1 MKSDPDHNVM
11 RRLGLRYPIVQG
23 PFGGGLSTVALA
35 AAVTNAGGLGS
46 FGAHGLEPEAIIRLA
61 GELRAATTGPFNLNL
76 WVSSHDPGG
85 ETMSPEQHAAGLA
98 QFAGIYQKLGIA
110 PPPLAPPGRFTFAQ
124 QAEAILE
131 ARPAVFS
138 FVFGIPDGEILNDCR
153 KRGIL
158 TLGVATTV
166 EEAVALEEAGVNWIV
181 ATGCE
186 AGGHRPSFLRSAE
199 QSLTGTLALVPQVVD
214 AVGIPV
220 IAAGG
225 IADSRGVAAAL
236 RLGAQ
241 AVQIGTAFLACGESG
256 CAPAHRRA
264 LFSPTASHTR
274 LSRKLT
280 GRLAR
285 FMVNPLLE
293 ALENQ
298 GAEPLP
304 YPHQGWFNTPV
315 KTAAWEKDDADWLPL
330 YAGQG
335 AGLLRHHTADALM
348 RSLSDTQKQPLGQK

>member
-1 MKSDPDHNVM
+1 MKSDPDHHVM
-11 RRLGLRYPIVQG
+11 HRLGLRYPIVQG

-61 GELRAATTGPFNLNL
+61 RELRAATTGPFNLNL
-76 WVSSHDPGG
+76 WVSPHDPGG
-85 ETMSPEQHAAGLA
+85 ETMSPQQHAAGLA
-98 QFAGIYQKLGIA
+98 QFEGIYRKLGIEPPPMA
-110 PPPLAPPGRFTFAQ
+110 PPESFTFAQ

-138 FVFGIPDGEILNDCR
+138 FVFGIPDEEVLKDCR

-158 TLGVATTV
+158 TLGAATTV
-166 EEAVALEEAGVNWIV
+166 EEAVAIEAAGVDMLV
-181 ATGCE
+181 ATGGE
-186 AGGHRPSFLRSAE
+186 AGGHRPSFLRTAE

-225 IADSRGVAAAL
+225 IADARGVAAAL

-264 LFSPTASHTR
+264 LFSQAASQTR
-274 LSRKLT
+274 LSRQLT

-293 ALENQ
+293 GLDSQ
-298 GAEPLP
+298 GAAPLP
-304 YPHQGWFNTPV
+304 YPHQGWFNTPI
-315 KTAAWEKDDADWLPL
+315 KFAAREKDDADWLPL

-335 AGLLRHHTADALM
+335 AGLLRHHTAEALM
-348 RSLSDTQKQPLGQK
+348 RSLADGVAP

>member
-1 MKSDPDHNVM
+1 MKTDSAPNP
-11 RRLGLRYPIVQG
+11 LGPLKLSYPIVQG

-46 FGAHGLEPEAIIRLA
+46 FGAHGLDPDKIVRLA
-61 GELRAATTGPFNLNL
+61 QELRAATVGPFNLNL

-85 ETMSPEQHAAGLA
+85 ETMSPAQYAAGLE
-98 QFAGIYQKLGIA
+98 QFAGIYQKLGIDPPPIA
-110 PPPLAPPGRFTFAQ
+110 PPDDFTFIQ
-124 QAEAILE
+124 QVEAILE

-138 FVFGIPDGEILNDCR
+138 FVFGIPDREILRACR

-158 TLGVATTV
+158 TLGAATTV
-166 EEAVALEEAGVNWIV
+166 EEAVALEEAGVDMMV
-181 ATGCE
+181 ATGSE

-199 QSLTGTLALVPQVVD
+199 LSLTGTLALVPQVVD
-214 AVGIPV
+214 AVGVPV

-225 IADSRGVAAAL
+225 IADARGVAAAMQ
-236 RLGAQ
+236 LGAK
-241 AVQIGTAFLACGESG
+241 AVQIGTAFLACDESG

-264 LFSPTASHTR
+264 LFSPAASRTR
-274 LSRKLT
+274 LSRRPT

-293 ALENQ
+293 QLESHDFDL
-298 GAEPLP
+298 LP
-304 YPHQGWFNTPV
+304 YPHQGWFNGRV
-315 KTAAWEKDDADWLPL
+315 KKAMLEIDNEDWLPL

-335 AGLLRHHTADALM
+335 ARLLRHHTAETLM
-348 RSLSDTQKQPLGQK
+348 KSLTGRGP

>member
-1 MKSDPDHNVM
+1 MKSSPNCDLMP
-11 RRLGLRYPIVQG
+11 RLGLRYPIVQG

-35 AAVTNAGGLGS
+35 AAVTNEGGLGS
-46 FGAHGLEPEAIIRLA
+46 FGAQGLEPKAIIRLA
-61 GELRAATTGPFNLNL
+61 AELRAATAGPFNLNL
-76 WVSSHDPGG
+76 WVSLHDPGG
-85 ETMSPEQHAAGLA
+85 ETMSPEQHSAGLG
-98 QFAGIYQKLGIA
+98 QFAAIYRKLGIT
-110 PPPLAPPGRFTFAQ
+110 PPPLAPPDDFTFVQ

-138 FVFGIPDGEILNDCR
+138 FVFGIPDREILAACR

-158 TLGVATTV
+158 TLGAATTV
-166 EEAVALEEAGVNWIV
+166 EEAVVLEEAGVDMIV

-186 AGGHRPSFLRSAE
+186 AGGHRPSFLRPAE
-199 QSLTGTLALVPQVVD
+199 LSLMGTLALVPQAVD

-225 IADSRGVAAAL
+225 IADPRGVAAAL

-241 AVQIGTAFLACGESG
+241 AVQIGTAFLACQESG
-256 CAPAHRRA
+256 CPPAHRRA
-264 LFSPTASHTR
+264 LFSPAASHTR

-285 FMVNPLLE
+285 FMANPLLE
-293 ALENQ
+293 ILESQSPAL
-298 GAEPLP
+298 LP
-304 YPHQGWFNTPV
+304 YPHQGWFNGPV
-315 KTAAWEKDDADWLPL
+315 KKAARERDDGDWLPL

-335 AGLLRHHTADALM
+335 AGLLRHHTVESLM
-348 RSLSDTQKQPLGQK
+348 RFLTDRRVQGLPA